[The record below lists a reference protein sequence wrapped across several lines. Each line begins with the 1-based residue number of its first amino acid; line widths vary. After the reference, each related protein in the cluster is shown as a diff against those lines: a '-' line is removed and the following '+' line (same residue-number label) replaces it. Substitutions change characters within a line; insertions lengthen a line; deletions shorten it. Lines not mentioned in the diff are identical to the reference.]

1 MSAVI
6 AVLVGLT
13 VGVSSALLPLVNAE
27 VYAAAATARHPWA
40 VILVVVALAV
50 GQTGGK
56 VLLFE
61 AARRGTRR
69 FRAGPR
75 LQALT
80 SGTWADRVQR
90 ALSERRTARPLV
102 LTSAA
107 IGLPP
112 LALVTV
118 AAGAA
123 GQPVRGFAV
132 LCFIGRTAR
141 FSAIAVPV
149 LIAVTSS

>member
-1 MSAVI
+1 M
-6 AVLVGLT
+6 LT
-13 VGVSSALLPLVNAE
+13 VVGGVALGVAVGVGSALLPLINAE
-27 VYAAAATARHPWA
+27 AYVIAAVARSPWA
-40 VILVVVALAV
+40 VVPIVVALSV

-61 AARRGTRR
+61 AARRGTQRLR
-69 FRAGPR
+69 VGPT

-80 SGTWADRVQR
+80 SGTWAARIHR
-90 ALSERRTARPLV
+90 SLSEPRTARPLV

-107 IGLPP
+107 VGLPP

-123 GQPVRGFAV
+123 GQPLRGFAA
-132 LCFIGRTAR
+132 LCFIGRAAR

-149 LIAVTSS
+149 LLVS